1 MPTVDGGLGWCD
13 GVQVDPVDRGE
24 VELVEA
30 DKDEGGGDVDVVT
43 VMG

>member
-1 MPTVDGGLGWCD
+1 MEPVDG
-13 GVQVDPVDRGE
+13 GE

-43 VMG
+43 VMD